1 MQTENEAKRHS
12 DGRKATS
19 GSLPQA
25 ALGCDGATL
34 SRCALMSEEVLGGE
48 PRRTV
53 KRGNVRIVSPMFGYV
68 VPVGPGSTQKADG
81 APGY

>member
-1 MQTENEAKRHS
+1 M
-12 DGRKATS
+12 
-19 GSLPQA
+19 L
-25 ALGCDGATL
+25 
-34 SRCALMSEEVLGGE
+34 EEVLGGE